1 MNKRTLNTLIICLL
15 LFIIGLVVY
24 ILLFNDEGIEETKTV
39 RLNEVTVNLY
49 VGESKRLTI
58 LPSDTNYNELIW
70 ESNNDNTIDL
80 SSSGVVKGKSAG
92 TATISVYLSD
102 GTLIDTCLVT
112 VSNKQSGNSTNPV
125 DPTPINPIDPTPV
138 DPVDPTPVNPTP
150 TIPEYVV
157 KFYDAS
163 VIETGLTSFTLL
175 GSVDVPVLASSSLN
189 LSPNVLY
196 VASFDYKTVRGINK
210 FNIDL
215 QPDSLPEISLQASTI
230 TQHYDWEI
238 ISNDNNMRNT
248 KLRFFD
254 SIKEVGERDIIIS
267 NVIMGTVRRDTKK
280 KGETIGTMPT
290 PSRSGYTFAG
300 WYTKPIGGTK
310 VSATTVVNDNMTL
323 YPHWEDRIR
332 SLPSEYVVPNDL
344 TVVQNLYTSK
354 TLKYKTI
361 KNKNSE
367 QYYSLIWVE
376 NAYKQLNS
384 ANNNLR
390 GGQRQALLNTEIS
403 SANLKTKGMIATNGS
418 FSISDRSNT
427 PVIATKGNIVTNNR
441 YSSKYAYGT
450 LTLGSDSELKLY
462 STTDAT
468 ALSDW
473 LRGVGARNTWAI
485 THFETT
491 NWNGGRADGEDRR
504 TSLCQ
509 IDKHNFV
516 LYAGYSLGIGDY
528 MKDLHDRFGCK
539 IVVNLDGGGSTG
551 MYYKTRNMSSVGVI
565 YEYKRSNDCCRVI
578 GDMLYFTE

>member
-1 MNKRTLNTLIICLL
+1 MNKNTLNTLIICLL
-15 LFIIGLVVY
+15 LFIIGLAVY
-24 ILLFNDEGIEETKTV
+24 ILLFNNEEIEEIKTV

-112 VSNKQSGNSTNPV
+112 VSNKQGETTTNPTPT
-125 DPTPINPIDPTPV
+125 DPVNPTPV
-138 DPVDPTPVNPTP
+138 TPVNPTP
-150 TIPEYVV
+150 VKPTPTVPEYTV

-163 VIETGLTSFTLL
+163 IIETDLTSFTLL
-175 GSVDVPVLASSSLN
+175 GSEDVPRVTSKSLY

-196 VASFDYKTVRGINK
+196 VVSFDYKTVRGTNK

-215 QPDSLPEISLQASTI
+215 NPDSLPEIALQASTI
-230 TQHYDWEI
+230 TQHYDWEV
-238 ISNDNNMRNT
+238 ISGNSEMKDA

-254 SIKEVGERDIIIS
+254 NVKDSNERDIIVS
-267 NVIMGTVRRDTKK
+267 NVIMGTVRKDTKK
-280 KGETIGTMPT
+280 KGDIIGTMPT
-290 PSRSGYTFAG
+290 PARVGYTFAG

-310 VSATTVVNDNMTL
+310 ISATTVVNENMIL

-332 SLPSEYVVPNDL
+332 FLPSEYVVPSDF
-344 TVVQNLYTSK
+344 TVVTNLYTSN

-361 KNKNSE
+361 KHKTSE
-367 QYYSLIWVE
+367 RYYSLIWVQD
-376 NAYKQLNS
+376 AYKQLNS

-390 GGQRQALLNTEIS
+390 GGKRQELLNMEITS
-403 SANLKTKGMIATNGS
+403 QNLASKGMIATNGS

-427 PVIATKGNIVTNNR
+427 PAIATKGNIVTNNR
-441 YSSKYAYGT
+441 YSSRYAYGT

-528 MKDLHDRFGCK
+528 MKELHDRFGCK
-539 IVVNLDGGGSTG
+539 VVVNLDGGGSTG